1 MAEGMWLNPGLWMQI
16 PNEKAACNLMR
27 GGYGIQAKQMVVL
40 VMTTVVGC
48 WALQHESG
56 DSYGFEIMILVW
68 GQDEDVEQIIR

>member
-1 MAEGMWLNPGLWMQI
+1 MAEGTWLNPGLGMQI
-16 PNEKAACNLMR
+16 PNKKKACNLVR

-40 VMTTVVGC
+40 VMTTAVGS

-56 DSYGFEIMILVW
+56 DSYGFEIMILVL